1 MPFLPALPEDAA
13 MLDVLQLVPETARP
27 LVQFHE
33 ALMRGDSPLA
43 VGQRELLAAYVS
55 ALNSCAYCHGVH
67 AATCP
72 SQKRNP
78 ARSLPSNLQNERI
91 R

>member
-33 ALMRGDSPLA
+33 ALMRGDSPLT
-43 VGQRELLAAYVS
+43 VGVLDQRFLRGRFTVDMRRQTASKFHSS
-55 ALNSCAYCHGVH
+55 AIDGL
-67 AATCP
+67 
-72 SQKRNP
+72 R
-78 ARSLPSNLQNERI
+78 
-91 R
+91 